1 MSLDGRTLQLFYHLY
16 LCLSLE
22 RRQFDF
28 HDSDVATLELCGS
41 IAGAGHI
48 AAASKKDRQVGR
60 LSHSLTLA
68 IVVTSH
74 PSLFL
79 SREHRTGAPEAYLL
93 ALKASFSSQTI
104 LVFAWGQKLC

>member
-16 LCLSLE
+16 LRLSLE

-48 AAASKKDRQVGR
+48 AAASKKDRQACR
-60 LSHSLTLA
+60 LFHSLTLA
-68 IVVTSH
+68 IAVTTH
-74 PSLFL
+74 LFL

>member
-16 LCLSLE
+16 LRFSLE

-28 HDSDVATLELCGS
+28 HDSDVATLELCDS

-48 AAASKKDRQVGR
+48 AAASR
-60 LSHSLTLA
+60 LFHSLTLA
-68 IVVTSH
+68 IAVTSH

-79 SREHRTGAPEAYLL
+79 SREHRTGAPEAFY
-93 ALKASFSSQTI
+93 
-104 LVFAWGQKLC
+104 